1 MFPYIGLAKIPDPN
15 IADSTT
21 SHKLIPAFFNR
32 LYTGESIMEFILL
45 CLADRKLSYN
55 AVVEFL
61 KYNRPEKFK
70 NDPEEFLYR
79 CFDEDTG
86 KFTKGCVAWLLYK
99 VTGLQFLVIR
109 HFYNSSQVGVFT
121 PKYSFSETKKVVED
135 LGIKTRITTTVVTTE
150 GKEPDVDFLFPSLSA
165 DQLARSRDALNQSLR
180 QEQEQPRDEKK
191 TLLESV
197 DDLVLTM
204 SFMSH
209 ECSEHCSC
217 WKK

>member
-1 MFPYIGLAKIPDPN
+1 M
-15 IADSTT
+15 
-21 SHKLIPAFFNR
+21 
-32 LYTGESIMEFILL
+32 
-45 CLADRKLSYN
+45 
-55 AVVEFL
+55 VE
-61 KYNRPEKFK
+61 N
-70 NDPEEFLYR
+70 
-79 CFDEDTG
+79 
-86 KFTKGCVAWLLYK
+86 
-99 VTGLQFLVIR
+99 
-109 HFYNSSQVGVFT
+109 
-121 PKYSFSETKKVVED
+121 